1 MHAIVIG
8 ASSGGPKALEEI
20 LITLPENFDA
30 YVFVIQHL
38 PILFTGT
45 MAQRLNTRTAI
56 PTSQMINGELLT
68 PRHIYIVP
76 GDFHFFLTAPSFQ
89 VSLLRA
95 TGLTHPSINMGF
107 TSVAEHFGPKT
118 IGVVLTGMGDDG
130 VIGAQAIRQVHG
142 RVLVQDE
149 ETSAIYG
156 MPKAV
161 RDAGFAD
168 EVLPLEG
175 IAARLVT
182 LVRGSGTI
190 TA

>member
-20 LITLPENFDA
+20 LIRLPKAFDA
-30 YVFVIQHL
+30 YVIVIQHL
-38 PILFTGT
+38 PILFTQT
-45 MAQRLNTRTAI
+45 MAQRLNAKTAI
-56 PTSQMINGELLT
+56 PTSQMNNGELLT
-68 PRHIYIVP
+68 SRHIYIVP
-76 GDFHFFLTAPSFQ
+76 GDFHFFLTAPSLQ

-130 VIGAQAIRQVHG
+130 VIGARAIRQVQGHT
-142 RVLVQDE
+142 LVQDE
-149 ETSAIYG
+149 QTSAIYG

-161 RDAGFAD
+161 QEAGLAD
-168 EVLPLEG
+168 EILPLER
-175 IAARLVT
+175 IADRLIS
-182 LVRGSGTI
+182 LVQHS